1 MDLLPISPPAGSHPP
16 ESGSTDEKAT
26 LDHIGALLTSAQEW
40 LDLLDMP
47 TGVAWNSIERALDDV
62 GNLGAGT

>member
-1 MDLLPISPPAGSHPP
+1 MATLPIVPSAAAHPP
-16 ESGSTDEKAT
+16 ESGSPDEKAT
-26 LDHIGALLTSAQEW
+26 LDHVGALLHGAQEW
-40 LDLLDMP
+40 LELLDMP